1 MPSTRTSCPTR
12 CHGPICAAS
21 SRCGPGRAWSATT
34 WRPRPYLS
42 CRGCGRCERALFA
55 CASTRWGR
63 VRSTTSTRPT
73 WTACCPSP
81 STPSAGSSNA
91 TPVPLSVSKHPLVA
105 DSLRGLR
112 DSTTQPDEF
121 RALARNVITMLLY
134 EATADLPVK
143 HGKVRTPLAEADA
156 IEVETE
162 VVAIPVLRAGL
173 GLLAP
178 VLELLPRVSVGY
190 IGLERDETT
199 AVARIYYNKLPHLRG
214 KIPLLLD
221 PMLATGGSAAQALDL
236 IKAAGGRNTRMICI
250 VAAPEGVRVLQE
262 RHPEVDIYTAA
273 LDERLN
279 DRAYIVPGLGD
290 FGDRLF
296 GTG

>member
-1 MPSTRTSCPTR
+1 MPLR
-12 CHGPICAAS
+12 
-21 SRCGPGRAWSATT
+21 
-34 WRPRPYLS
+34 
-42 CRGCGRCERALFA
+42 
-55 CASTRWGR
+55 
-63 VRSTTSTRPT
+63 
-73 WTACCPSP
+73 
-81 STPSAGSSNA
+81 
-91 TPVPLSVSKHPLVA
+91 VSKHPLVA

-112 DSTTQPDEF
+112 DSTTEPEQF
-121 RALARNVITMLLY
+121 RALARNVITLLLY
-134 EATADLPVK
+134 EATADLPVRR
-143 HGKVRTPLAEADA
+143 GMVRTPLADA
-156 IEVETE
+156 PALEVERE

-190 IGLERDETT
+190 IGLERDEQT
-199 AVARIYYNKLPHLRG
+199 AVARIYYNKLPKLEG

-236 IKAAGGRNTRMICI
+236 IKEAGGRDARMICV
-250 VAAPEGVRVLQE
+250 VAAPEGVKVMEE
-262 RHPEVDIYTAA
+262 RHPEVEVFTAA

-279 DRAYIVPGLGD
+279 DKAYIVPGLGD

>member
-1 MPSTRTSCPTR
+1 MTS
-12 CHGPICAAS
+12 
-21 SRCGPGRAWSATT
+21 
-34 WRPRPYLS
+34 
-42 CRGCGRCERALFA
+42 
-55 CASTRWGR
+55 
-63 VRSTTSTRPT
+63 
-73 WTACCPSP
+73 
-81 STPSAGSSNA
+81 
-91 TPVPLSVSKHPLVA
+91 VPLHVSKHPLVA

-112 DSTTQPDEF
+112 DKATQPDEF
-121 RALARNVITMLLY
+121 RTLARNVITLLLY
-134 EATADLPVK
+134 EATADLPVRE
-143 HGKVRTPLAEADA
+143 GTVQTPLAEAPA
-156 IEVETE
+156 IEVEHE

-190 IGLERDETT
+190 IGLERDEQT
-199 AVARIYYNKLPHLRG
+199 AVARIYYNKLPSLRG

-221 PMLATGGSAAQALDL
+221 PMLATGGSASQALDM
-236 IKAAGGRNTRMICI
+236 IKGAGGKDTRMICV
-250 VAAPEGVRVLQE
+250 VAAPEGVQVLAD
-262 RHPEVDIYTAA
+262 RHPEVDVYTAA

>member
-1 MPSTRTSCPTR
+1 
-12 CHGPICAAS
+12 
-21 SRCGPGRAWSATT
+21 
-34 WRPRPYLS
+34 
-42 CRGCGRCERALFA
+42 
-55 CASTRWGR
+55 
-63 VRSTTSTRPT
+63 
-73 WTACCPSP
+73 
-81 STPSAGSSNA
+81 
-91 TPVPLSVSKHPLVA
+91 VPLHVSKHPLVA

-112 DSTTQPDEF
+112 DSTTPPEEF
-121 RALARNVITMLLY
+121 RGLARNVITMLLY
-134 EATADLPVK
+134 EATADLPTRRST
-143 HGKVRTPLAEADA
+143 VRTPLADA
-156 IEVETE
+156 PALSIEHE

-173 GLLAP
+173 GSLAP

-190 IGLERDETT
+190 IGLERDEEA
-199 AVARIYYNKLPHLRG
+199 AVARIYYNKLPHLQG

-236 IKAAGGRNTRMICI
+236 IKEAGGRETRMICV
-250 VAAPEGVRVLQE
+250 VAAPEGVKVLEQ
-262 RHPEVDIYTAA
+262 RHPEVDVYAAA